1 MKQRGQYSVLFA
13 FGLLQDA
20 HKSICGAPKAIGDA
34 CVSDETTFFALYE
47 ELNLDAGCRLEEL
60 KHAYRRRA
68 SQLHPDRGG
77 MHSDVQRLQRLN
89 ALYDSALEF
98 HKAHG
103 RLPGNLPPSRN
114 FVPTEPQPGAP
125 PPAAPK
131 QRRWL
136 LAGTC
141 LLALLLYWL
150 GLSMQ
155 PGDAPSLDPAGPGD
169 RVAPGLFQPQAPNL
183 ALGMDATLARS
194 VLGRPDAEA
203 ATRWDYGPSWVEFQ
217 CGKVVG
223 WYSSPLRPL
232 RVGSDNARATPAQ
245 VQGC

>member
-1 MKQRGQYSVLFA
+1 M
-13 FGLLQDA
+13 
-20 HKSICGAPKAIGDA
+20 
-34 CVSDETTFFALYE
+34 SDETTFFALYE
-47 ELNLDAGCRLEEL
+47 ELNLDARCSLEEL

-68 SQLHPDRGG
+68 SQLHPDRRGK
-77 MHSDVQRLQRLN
+77 HSDVQRLQRLN

-103 RLPGNLPPSRN
+103 RLPGNPPPPRN
-114 FVPTEPQPGAP
+114 FVPAEPQPDSP
-125 PPAAPK
+125 PPAVPK

-136 LAGTC
+136 LAGAC
-141 LLALLLYWL
+141 LVVLLLYWL
-150 GLSMQ
+150 GLGMRDGGIS
-155 PGDAPSLDPAGPGD
+155 SLDPAGPGD

-194 VLGRPDAEA
+194 VLGQPDVES

-217 CGKVVG
+217 CGKVIG
-223 WYSSPLRPL
+223 WYSSPLHPL
-232 RVGSDNARATPAQ
+232 RVGSDNVRVAPAQ

>member
-1 MKQRGQYSVLFA
+1 M
-13 FGLLQDA
+13 
-20 HKSICGAPKAIGDA
+20 
-34 CVSDETTFFALYE
+34 SDETTFFALYE
-47 ELNLDAGCRLEEL
+47 ELNLGAGCSLEEL

-89 ALYDSALEF
+89 VLYDNALEF

-103 RLPGNLPPSRN
+103 RLPGNLSRLQG
-114 FVPTEPQPGAP
+114 FAPTEPRPDAP
-125 PPAAPK
+125 LPAVPR
-131 QRRWL
+131 QHRWL
-136 LAGTC
+136 LAGVC
-141 LLALLLYWL
+141 LLALVLYWL
-150 GLSMQ
+150 GLGMES
-155 PGDAPSLDPAGPGD
+155 GDAPSLDPAGPGD
-169 RVAPGLFQPQAPNL
+169 RVAPGLFQPQAPSL
-183 ALGMDATLARS
+183 ALGMDAMLARS

-232 RVGSDNARATPAQ
+232 RVESDNARAIPAPAQ
-245 VQGC
+245 GC